1 MTDAKH
7 SIEEGGAETHLKN
20 PLVVFLVAMLLGGGL
35 LQYTSLAAMQQRI
48 INLEDRF
55 RAALPIQD
63 NEETESPP
71 PPKFDL

>member
-1 MTDAKH
+1 MAEGKTLSAGRVAKP
-7 SIEEGGAETHLKN
+7 SLQKQTIML
-20 PLVVFLVAMLLGGGL
+20 LVALFVGVGL
-35 LQYTSLAAMQQRI
+35 LQYTSFAAMQQRI

-63 NEETESPP
+63 NEDAPP

>member
-1 MTDAKH
+1 MTEEKR
-7 SIEEGGAETHLKN
+7 SIDDSGARPHLHN
-20 PLVVFLVAMLLGGGL
+20 PIVLFLVAVVLGGGL

-63 NEETESPP
+63 NDTPP